1 MAMYYWEGLAT
12 GYMAIYYQEALPG
25 LYFMTISYSYSEI
38 TTWQSVYS
46 YNICAI
52 KRGVEPFSMLDTYL
66 SVC

>member
-25 LYFMTISYSYSEI
+25 LYFMTIGYSYSEI

-46 YNICAI
+46 YNI
-52 KRGVEPFSMLDTYL
+52 VQ
-66 SVC
+66 